1 MDTLEKAACVK
12 FRPATVVDKD
22 WIHIDFKEPGC
33 FARIGF
39 YGPDW
44 GLHEV
49 NLEEGPVPL
58 TATCL
63 IKGVVVHELLHV
75 LGFVHEQT
83 RPDRDEY
90 MTIRWEKMMVN
101 SFKLILALQYNTY
114 IFIWCGNSCLGMNS
128 F

>member
-90 MTIRWEKMMVN
+90 MTMRWEKMDVN
-101 SFKLILALQYNTY
+101 LTGKVSKKKING
-114 IFIWCGNSCLGMNS
+114 IFHLRV
-128 F
+128 